1 MDAKVSHTLAA
12 QLAATTLFAQL
23 GDSERARI
31 ARATREHKLRR
42 GEILFH
48 RGDPCSGIHV
58 LLTGQ
63 VKLAVISTLGK
74 EKVVELLGPGQ
85 SFGEETMFLNQ
96 PYSCFAEALSD
107 CKVLHVTRSAIE
119 RELGSM
125 SALGKTLLS
134 NMAQRNSDLV
144 DDVESFALASGKERI
159 ISFLL
164 HELQGHATHGD
175 EAVLHLPVHK
185 GVIASRL
192 NLTQEHFSR
201 ILHDLQEAG
210 LIAVDGKFIAIPS
223 LNRLRAGLS

>member
-23 GDSERARI
+23 GDTERARI

-85 SFGEETMFLNQ
+85 SFGEEAMFLNQ

-164 HELQGHATHGD
+164 HELQGHAIHGD

-223 LNRLRAGLS
+223 LSRLRAGLS